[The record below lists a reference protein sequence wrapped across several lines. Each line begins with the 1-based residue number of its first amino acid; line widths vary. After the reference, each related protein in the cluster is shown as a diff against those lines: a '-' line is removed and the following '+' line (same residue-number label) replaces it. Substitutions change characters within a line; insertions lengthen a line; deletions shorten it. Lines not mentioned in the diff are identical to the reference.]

1 MSQTEVLNFATVG
14 QNVLGDVQLDQL
26 NSLSEID
33 IPNKL
38 PIIDEQQL
46 REIDS
51 TAVIPLLESLQK
63 LIRGIPRME
72 MRPIIDISAHDQ
84 TSIQNL
90 LQETLTNIS
99 NHNQEIFLQ
108 NEIGKRESLQSVVD
122 ENIHKNL
129 SQVQNLMLPSYPYPS
144 PSPPPPPPPPLPLP
158 PSTPIFPPPPSSIQ
172 TTSHQPYQY
181 LSYFPPPYVYYPQV
195 INAPTSSISSTTGP
209 GTTHATTTTTTTT
222 TNTAAAATTT
232 SNSLV

>member
-144 PSPPPPPPPPLPLP
+144 PSPPPPPPPLPLP